1 MPDEPSKSAP
11 ETSAT
16 KPTFRGEGLLVGSF
30 LSYLL
35 PRLQT
40 DRSSPNWPPD
50 IFGLCMALL
59 CKAGAYCRILENW
72 PPAGAAT
79 GPAPEAWAS
88 WIAERGKEWGKI
100 WPAIPPFI
108 ADRWNIV
115 SSSWSNP
122 VEQIAANVPLAQALL
137 ELCALADEASEGFWL
152 PGSPGT
158 PGTPKTTGDLKFYVR
173 AESLR
178 KHSGMAATLCEE
190 VHPSRL
196 CVLPKC
202 RTPQNGLTSRSLS
215 HHLALCSADEIKP
228 QWVMGPYGNAEE
240 LSLNLLLVPW
250 PELVTPRQFDV
261 TQPTPT
267 EMRNMPQ
274 NFGFFGYQNNDS
286 SPQNVVRMVEDL
298 YEAACNKMGRV
309 DGIVLPEAALNAE
322 QHKLLSDA
330 VLRRGVFLVSGVG
343 EAAAHAS
350 VHSQNFLYV
359 DLPTIKPLI
368 QHKHHRWML
377 DQPQISQYGLG
388 SRLYPEKFWWEHISL
403 SDRKLNFIAVLP
415 WLVMSV
421 LICEDLARPD
431 PVGDL
436 VRAVGPNLV
445 IALLMD
451 GPQLKERW
459 GARYATT
466 LADDPGSS
474 VLTVT
479 SGGMCSL
486 SRPPAGVQPRRVVA
500 LWKDAKSPAP
510 VEIEMPT
517 GSQGVIISLSV
528 RRLEEWT
535 ADGRGD
541 KRNAGY
547 PMLSGIHPVS
557 VTSK

>member
-1 MPDEPSKSAP
+1 MPDEQPKSAP
-11 ETSAT
+11 QTRASRRAS
-16 KPTFRGEGLLVGSF
+16 RGEGLLVGNH

-40 DRSSPNWPPD
+40 DRTAPRWPPD
-50 IFGLCMALL
+50 IFGICMALL

-72 PPAGAAT
+72 PPAGSGSAITAANWS
-79 GPAPEAWAS
+79 GWAAAHGKQ
-88 WIAERGKEWGKI
+88 WRILWPDVPDFIAERWKTISDAWDQPIES
-100 WPAIPPFI
+100 I
-108 ADRWNIV
+108 AGNL
-115 SSSWSNP
+115 
-122 VEQIAANVPLAQALL
+122 PLAHALL
-137 ELCALADEASEGFWL
+137 ELCALADEASEGFWV
-152 PGSPGT
+152 PGSPD
-158 PGTPKTTGDLKFYVR
+158 TTGTREISDEVKFSVR

-178 KHSGMAATLCEE
+178 KNSGAASTLCDEI
-190 VHPSRL
+190 HPSRM

-215 HHLALCSADEIKP
+215 HHLAVCSADEIKP
-228 QWVMGPYGNAEE
+228 QWVMSPAGDAAE

-250 PELVTPRQFDV
+250 PEVVTPRQFGS
-261 TQPTPT
+261 TPATMT
-267 EMRNMPQ
+267 EMRNMPP
-274 NFGFFGYQNNDS
+274 NFGFFEYHHSDK
-286 SPQNVVRMVEDL
+286 PPANVVDEVEKL
-298 YEAACNKMGRV
+298 HAAAVAKMGRI
-309 DGIVLPEAALNAE
+309 DGIVLPEAALNADE
-322 QHKLLSDA
+322 HRLLSKA
-330 VLRRGVFLVSGVG
+330 VLDRHAFLVSGVG
-343 EAAAHAS
+343 EPSRLNEHG
-350 VHSQNFLYV
+350 QNFLYV
-359 DLPTIKPLI
+359 DLPATSLV

-388 SRLYPEKFWWEHISL
+388 SRLYPEKMWWEHISL
-403 SDRKLNFIAVLP
+403 GDRKLNFIAVLP

-486 SRPPAGVQPRRVVA
+486 SRPPAGVQARRVVA

-510 VEIEMPT
+510 VEIEMPA
-517 GSQGVIISLSV
+517 GSQGVVISLSV

-535 ADGRGD
+535 ADGRSD

-557 VTSK
+557 VASK

>member
-1 MPDEPSKSAP
+1 
-11 ETSAT
+11 
-16 KPTFRGEGLLVGSF
+16 
-30 LSYLL
+30 
-35 PRLQT
+35 
-40 DRSSPNWPPD
+40 
-50 IFGLCMALL
+50 MALL

-72 PPAGAAT
+72 PPAGSGSAITAANWS
-79 GPAPEAWAS
+79 GWAAAHGKQ
-88 WIAERGKEWGKI
+88 WRILWPDVPDFIAERWKTISDAWDQPIES
-100 WPAIPPFI
+100 I
-108 ADRWNIV
+108 AGNL
-115 SSSWSNP
+115 
-122 VEQIAANVPLAQALL
+122 PLAHALL
-137 ELCALADEASEGFWL
+137 ELCALADEASEGFWV
-152 PGSPGT
+152 PGSPD
-158 PGTPKTTGDLKFYVR
+158 TTGTREISDEVKFSVR

-178 KHSGMAATLCEE
+178 KNSGAASTLCDEI
-190 VHPSRL
+190 HPSRM

-215 HHLALCSADEIKP
+215 HHLAVCSADEIKP
-228 QWVMGPYGNAEE
+228 QWVMSPAGDAAE

-250 PELVTPRQFDV
+250 PEVVTPRQFGS
-261 TQPTPT
+261 TPATMT
-267 EMRNMPQ
+267 EMRNMPP
-274 NFGFFGYQNNDS
+274 NFGFFEYHHSDK
-286 SPQNVVRMVEDL
+286 PPANVVDEVEKL
-298 YEAACNKMGRV
+298 HAAAVAKMGRI
-309 DGIVLPEAALNAE
+309 DGIVLPEAALNADE
-322 QHKLLSDA
+322 HRLLSKA
-330 VLRRGVFLVSGVG
+330 VLDRHAFLVSGVG
-343 EAAAHAS
+343 EPSRLNEHG
-350 VHSQNFLYV
+350 QNFLYV
-359 DLPTIKPLI
+359 DLPATSLV

-388 SRLYPEKFWWEHISL
+388 SRLYPEKMWWEHISL
-403 SDRKLNFIAVLP
+403 GDRKLNFIAVLP

-486 SRPPAGVQPRRVVA
+486 SRPPAGVQARRVVA

-510 VEIEMPT
+510 VEIEMPA
-517 GSQGVIISLSV
+517 GSQGVVISLSV

-535 ADGRGD
+535 ADGRSD

-557 VTSK
+557 VASK

>member
-1 MPDEPSKSAP
+1 
-11 ETSAT
+11 
-16 KPTFRGEGLLVGSF
+16 
-30 LSYLL
+30 
-35 PRLQT
+35 
-40 DRSSPNWPPD
+40 
-50 IFGLCMALL
+50 MALL

-72 PPAGAAT
+72 PPESAETGVTPANWSEWAANH
-79 GPAPEAWAS
+79 
-88 WIAERGKEWGKI
+88 GKQWRTM
-100 WPAIPPFI
+100 WPDVPDFI
-108 ADRWNIV
+108 AKRWQTISGAWNEPIENI
-115 SSSWSNP
+115 
-122 VEQIAANVPLAQALL
+122 AGKLALSHALL

-152 PGSPGT
+152 PGSPDT
-158 PGTPKTTGDLKFYVR
+158 PGTRKTAGELQFSVR

-178 KHSGMAATLCEE
+178 KNSGAAATLCEE
-190 VHPSRL
+190 IHPSRL

-215 HHLALCSADEIKP
+215 HHLALCSSDEIKP
-228 QWVMGPYGNAEE
+228 QWVMGPYGNADE

-250 PELVTPRQFDV
+250 PEAVAPVQFGETD
-261 TQPTPT
+261 PTPT
-267 EMRNMPQ
+267 EMRNMPP
-274 NFGFFGYQNNDS
+274 NFGFFTYEHGDRK
-286 SPQNVVRMVEDL
+286 PEDVVRIVEDL
-298 YEAACNKMGRV
+298 HSAAVAKMGRI
-309 DGIVLPEAALNAE
+309 DGIVLPEAALSVE
-322 QHKLLSDA
+322 QHGLLSEA
-330 VLRRGVFLVSGVG
+330 VLRRQAFLVSGVG
-343 EAAAHAS
+343 EPSSDPAR
-350 VHSQNFLYV
+350 HSKNFLYV
-359 DLPTIKPLI
+359 DLPTLKPLV

-388 SRLYPEKFWWEHISL
+388 SRLYPEKSWWEHISL
-403 SDRKLNFIAVLP
+403 GDRRLNFIAVLP

-479 SGGMCSL
+479 SSGMCSL
-486 SRPPAGVQPRRVVA
+486 SRPPAGVQARRVVA

-510 VEIEMPT
+510 VEIEMPA
-517 GSQGVIISLSV
+517 GSQGVVISLSV

-557 VTSK
+557 MASK

>member
-1 MPDEPSKSAP
+1 MPDEQPKSVP
-11 ETSAT
+11 EITAHRPVS
-16 KPTFRGEGLLVGSF
+16 RSEGLLVGTY

-40 DRSSPNWPPD
+40 DRSAPKWPPD

-72 PPAGAAT
+72 PPDGGGT
-79 GPAPEAWAS
+79 GIAS
-88 WIAERGKEWGKI
+88 ANWSEWIAERGIEWRTL
-100 WPAIPPFI
+100 WPDSPPFI
-108 ADRWNIV
+108 AERWKTI
-115 SSSWSNP
+115 SASWDNP
-122 VEQIAANVPLAQALL
+122 VEEIAGKLPLAHALL

-158 PGTPKTTGDLKFYVR
+158 PGTRTTTVDLNFYVR
-173 AESLR
+173 AEFLR
-178 KHSGMAATLCEE
+178 KNSGVAATLCEE
-190 VHPSRL
+190 IHPSRL

-215 HHLALCSADEIKP
+215 HHLAVCSADEIKP
-228 QWVMGPYGNAEE
+228 QWVMGPYGNADE

-250 PELVTPRQFDV
+250 PEVVTPRQFGA
-261 TQPTPT
+261 TAPTPT
-267 EMRNMPQ
+267 EMRNMPP
-274 NFGFFGYQNNDS
+274 NFGFFGYQHNDKT
-286 SPQNVVRMVEDL
+286 PENVVRVVEDL
-298 YEAACNKMGRV
+298 HSTAVAKMGRI
-309 DGIVLPEAALNAE
+309 DGVVLPEAALSPV
-322 QHKLLSDA
+322 QHQLLSEA
-330 VLRRGVFLVSGVG
+330 VLRREAFLVSGVG
-343 EAAAHAS
+343 EPSSDIMHG
-350 VHSQNFLYV
+350 QNFLYV
-359 DLPTIKPLI
+359 DLPTIKPLM

-388 SRLYPEKFWWEHISL
+388 SRLYPEKAWWEHISV

-479 SGGMCSL
+479 SSGMCSL
-486 SRPPAGVQPRRVVA
+486 SRPPAGVQARRIVA

-510 VEIEMPT
+510 VEIEMPI
-517 GSQGVIISLSV
+517 GSQGVVISLSV

-547 PMLSGIHPVS
+547 PMLSGIHPIS

>member
-1 MPDEPSKSAP
+1 MSEQPKSAP
-11 ETSAT
+11 ETRASKRT
-16 KPTFRGEGLLVGSF
+16 PRGAGLSIGNY

-35 PRLQT
+35 PRLET
-40 DRSSPNWPPD
+40 NRAAPSWPPD

-59 CKAGAYCRILENW
+59 CKAGAYCKILENW
-72 PPAGAAT
+72 PPDGGATPITAADWSGWAAQHGKQWRT
-79 GPAPEAWAS
+79 LWPAVPDY
-88 WIAERGKEWGKI
+88 IAERWKTISDAWDEPI
-100 WPAIPPFI
+100 ESI
-108 ADRWNIV
+108 AV
-115 SSSWSNP
+115 KL
-122 VEQIAANVPLAQALL
+122 PLAHALL

-152 PGSPGT
+152 PGSPDTAGT
-158 PGTPKTTGDLKFYVR
+158 REMLDDVKFSVR

-178 KHSGMAATLCEE
+178 KNSGAASTLCDEI
-190 VHPSRL
+190 HPSRL

-215 HHLALCSADEIKP
+215 HHLAVCSADEIKP
-228 QWVMGPYGNAEE
+228 QWVMSPSGNAEE

-250 PELVTPRQFDV
+250 PEVVTPKQFGA
-261 TQPTPT
+261 TAPTST
-267 EMRNMPQ
+267 EMKNMPP
-274 NFGFFGYQNNDS
+274 NFGFFEYQHNDKA
-286 SPQNVVRMVEDL
+286 PEIIVRVVEDL
-298 YEAACNKMGRV
+298 HKAAVEKMGRI
-309 DGIVLPEAALNAE
+309 DGIVLPEAALSAE

-330 VLRRGVFLVSGVG
+330 VLRRHAFLVSGVG
-343 EAAAHAS
+343 ESSQPNNHG
-350 VHSQNFLYV
+350 QNFLYV
-359 DLPTIKPLI
+359 DLPATSLV

-388 SRLYPEKFWWEHISL
+388 SRLYPERMWWEHISL

-479 SGGMCSL
+479 SGGMCNL

-517 GSQGVIISLSV
+517 GSQGVVISLSV
-528 RRLEEWT
+528 RKLEEWT
-535 ADGRGD
+535 ADGRSD

-557 VTSK
+557 VASK

>member
-1 MPDEPSKSAP
+1 MPDEPAKSAP

-40 DRSSPNWPPD
+40 DRSSPTWPPD
-50 IFGLCMALL
+50 IFGLCMALV

-72 PPAGAAT
+72 PPVGTAGPT
-79 GPAPEAWAS
+79 PDTWAN
-88 WIAERGKEWGKI
+88 WIAERGKEWSKI
-100 WPAIPPFI
+100 WPAIPQFI
-108 ADRWNIV
+108 ADRWKIV
-115 SSSWSNP
+115 SNAWNNP
-122 VEQIAANVPLAQALL
+122 VEQIATNLPLAQALL

-158 PGTPKTTGDLKFYVR
+158 PGTQKTTGDLKFYVR

-178 KHSGMAATLCEE
+178 KRTGMAATLCEE
-190 VHPSRL
+190 LHPSRL

-298 YEAACNKMGRV
+298 YEAARNKMGRV

-343 EAAAHAS
+343 EAAANADA
-350 VHSQNFLYV
+350 HSQNFLYV

-388 SRLYPEKFWWEHISL
+388 SRLYPEKSWWEHISL

-486 SRPPAGVQPRRVVA
+486 SRPPAGVQARRVVA

-510 VEIEMPT
+510 VEIELPM
-517 GSQGVIISLSV
+517 GSQGVVVSLSV